1 MAEETLGKLAAATA
15 STVRQRGWKEF
26 VDRTRGASDLS
37 DGVAALPH
45 KAARL
50 LEHLRRRGAPV
61 LTKSAQW
68 GPGKCD
74 EAMHRGPH
82 KSSHDEREFVFEE
95 ILDFCGQ
102 GFWAVLPYSSVRD
115 WPNLCISPLG
125 VVQYPNAIVALA
137 SLWITV
143 FRA

>member
-61 LTKSAQW
+61 LTKSAPW

-82 KSSHDEREFVFEE
+82 KSSHDEREFVFEKNWT
-95 ILDFCGQ
+95 F
-102 GFWAVLPYSSVRD
+102 AARA
-115 WPNLCISPLG
+115 LG
-125 VVQYPNAIVALA
+125 LSCPIP
-137 SLWITV
+137 
-143 FRA
+143 R